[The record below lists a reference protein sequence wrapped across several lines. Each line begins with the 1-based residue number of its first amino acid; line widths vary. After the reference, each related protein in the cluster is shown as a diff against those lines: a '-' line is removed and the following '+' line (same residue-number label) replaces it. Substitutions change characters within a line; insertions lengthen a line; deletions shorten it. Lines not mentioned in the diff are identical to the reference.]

1 MDVYIFGAGASAA
14 EGAPATGQFL
24 LTAWRLLGNQSDPR
38 IGVVWRFLEGLSG
51 RRIMDEGCF
60 EHLPTVDQLFSLV
73 DWSLHA
79 DLGLGPDLD
88 PARLRQVRRD
98 LEHLVAA
105 TLEASLRQ
113 SGARDAGAHRRLAGA
128 LALRSPDRPY
138 ALISLNYDTLLD
150 DALRSGV
157 APPDYGF
164 DQPGCGE
171 GGGKGP
177 LLLKLH
183 GSLNWVH
190 CKACDRVGVTKGDV
204 AHLLPG
210 RRTLTCSQCGS
221 TRLDGLLVSPTML
234 RHGLPHPLQSVW
246 ERAFQTLR
254 RADRLVFVGYS
265 LPAADVAVLHLI
277 QRALL
282 TRCGQARPAIEVIN
296 HSDRTVSHFRRLFGP
311 EIRFDLSGFRGQV

>member
-24 LTAWRLLGNQSDPR
+24 LTAWRHFGSQSDPR
-38 IGVVWRFLEGLSG
+38 IGAVWRFLEGLSG
-51 RRIMDEGCF
+51 RRIVDGGCF
-60 EHLPTVDQLFSLV
+60 EHLPAVDQLFSLV

-79 DLGLGPDLD
+79 DLGLGPDFD

-113 SGARDAGAHRRLAGA
+113 AGARDAGAHRRFAGA
-128 LALRSPDRPY
+128 LASRSPDRPY

-164 DQPGCGE
+164 DQPE
-171 GGGKGP
+171 PGKGP

-190 CKACDRVGVTKGDV
+190 CKACDRVGETKGDV

-210 RRTLTCSQCGS
+210 GRPLTCLHCGS
-221 TRLDGLLVSPTML
+221 SRLDGLLVSPTML
-234 RHGLPHPLQSVW
+234 KQTLPFPLQSAW
-246 ERAFQTLR
+246 ERAFQALR
-254 RADRLVFVGYS
+254 LADRLVFVGYS
-265 LPAADVAVLHLI
+265 LPAADVAVLHLL

-296 HSDRTVSHFRRLFGP
+296 HSDRIVSHFRRLFGP
-311 EIRFDLSGFRGQV
+311 EIRFDLTGFHGQV